1 MVRYGLIGHRIGL
14 KEKYIHF
21 CANEW
26 VPKFI
31 NCLKCL
37 TTALAVARTFRSP
50 CTRIFLSINQARHA
64 NGPSA
69 WKHGTFPPSFS
80 LRLERRNKLH
90 AVRNPMFT
98 WPSPSVFPFQDSM
111 KEDICK
117 CFFMKAPL
125 ISLENNLS
133 IQCKGPEVVLWVEEK
148 RMEAP
153 NIQGKC
159 FPHCAKDNLE

>member
-50 CTRIFLSINQARHA
+50 CTRIFLSFNQANLSVFWDGTRIFWSINQALHA
-64 NGPSA
+64 KRSVSLET
-69 WKHGTFPPSFS
+69 WHFPPLVFS
-80 LRLERRNKLH
+80 TTSETEQASCGSKSYVYLT
-90 AVRNPMFT
+90 FT
-98 WPSPSVFPFQDSM
+98 F
-111 KEDICK
+111 
-117 CFFMKAPL
+117 
-125 ISLENNLS
+125 
-133 IQCKGPEVVLWVEEK
+133 
-148 RMEAP
+148 
-153 NIQGKC
+153 C
-159 FPHCAKDNLE
+159 FPVPRQHEGRHLQMFFLWRHLRSPWKTICLSSARDLR